1 MYMSLRLS
9 TMYVYFLKPSVS
21 DPHTNKSQRVSAVL
35 TSAHSICTHTKIIH
49 PLYSHPAGLSNS
61 NQTHFFLPERGRRYE
76 VLNPGSSNTLLPNK
90 VIIVQIFIHNKTTR
104 RLYILVVCTSHD
116 LLNITLYGNG
126 IGGGMVGGSGQ

>member
-1 MYMSLRLS
+1 MYTLTSNVHEFE
-9 TMYVYFLKPSVS
+9 TKHHVYFLKLSVS
-21 DPHTNKSQRVSAVL
+21 DPYTATL
-35 TSAHSICTHTKIIH
+35 CMYTYIIMH
-49 PLYSHPAGLSNS
+49 ILYSHPVSLSNT
-61 NQTHFFLPERGRRYE
+61 NQTHFFPLGRGRRYE
-76 VLNPGSSNTLLPNK
+76 VLDPGSLQNSNTLLPNK

>member
-1 MYMSLRLS
+1 M
-9 TMYVYFLKPSVS
+9 
-21 DPHTNKSQRVSAVL
+21 
-35 TSAHSICTHTKIIH
+35 
-49 PLYSHPAGLSNS
+49 
-61 NQTHFFLPERGRRYE
+61 
-76 VLNPGSSNTLLPNK
+76 NPGSLQNSNTLLPNK